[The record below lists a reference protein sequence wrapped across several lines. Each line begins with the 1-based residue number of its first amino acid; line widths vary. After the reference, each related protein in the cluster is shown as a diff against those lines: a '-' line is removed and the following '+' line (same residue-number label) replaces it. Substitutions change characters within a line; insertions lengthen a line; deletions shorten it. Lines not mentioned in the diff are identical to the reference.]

1 MTSIIRVEGLVFEY
15 PGLRALDDVAF
26 SIEAGSITALVGP
39 NGAGKTTLLRCLAGL
54 ERPLSGR
61 IEIDGIDV
69 LENPRE
75 CHKRVGYLS
84 DFFGLYEDLTVR
96 QCLRFV
102 AESHGTPPQDA
113 GPLVERTAADLGL
126 QGRLDVRTGELS
138 RGLRQR
144 VAICQAITHVPKL
157 LLLDE
162 PSAGLDPEARLELA
176 LLFRMLRERGMTLLV
191 SSHILAELEEYS
203 SEMLI
208 LRDGRI
214 IEQQALRGGQ
224 DAARMRVELA
234 ADSPTLREILAGF
247 DSVQILQ
254 ADARSAVFLIRGD
267 RHKRHELLRMLLARG
282 CAVCAF
288 AEEQVNLQ
296 ESYLATVREAAG
308 RSAP

>member
-1 MTSIIRVEGLVFEY
+1 VAIVRVESLVFDY
-15 PGLRALDDVAF
+15 PAQRALDDVTF
-26 SIEAGSITALVGP
+26 SIDAGNTTALVGP

-54 ERPLSGR
+54 ERPLSGS

-84 DFFGLYEDLTVR
+84 DFFGLYEDLSVR

-102 AESHGTPPQDA
+102 AESHGTPPHRA
-113 GPLVERTAADLGL
+113 MELVERTAKDLGL
-126 QGRLDVRTGELS
+126 ESRLDVRAGELS
-138 RGLRQR
+138 RGQRQR
-144 VAICQAITHVPKL
+144 VAIGQAIIHTPRV

-162 PSAGLDPEARLELA
+162 PAAGLDPEARQALA

-208 LRDGRI
+208 LRDGRVI
-214 IEQQALRGGQ
+214 DHKPLGGVRG
-224 DAARMRVELA
+224 AARMRVELA
-234 ADSPTLREILAGF
+234 ADSPALREALSGF
-247 DSVQILQ
+247 DSVEVLQ
-254 ADARSAVFLIRGD
+254 ADGRSAVFLIRGD
-267 RHKRHELLRMLLARG
+267 RRKQHELLQALLARG

-288 AEEQVNLQ
+288 SEEQLNLQ
-296 ESYLATVREAAG
+296 DSYLETVRESAA
-308 RSAP
+308 RST

>member
-54 ERPLSGR
+54 ERPLLGR

-75 CHKRVGYLS
+75 CHKRIGYLS

-102 AESHGTPPQDA
+102 AESRGTPPQDS
-113 GPLVERTAADLGL
+113 GPLVERTAVDLGL
-126 QGRLDVRTGELS
+126 QSRLDARAGELS

-144 VAICQAITHVPKL
+144 VAIGQAIIHVPKL

-208 LRDGRI
+208 LRNGRI
-214 IEQQALRGGQ
+214 IEQQPLRGEQ

-234 ADSPTLREILAGF
+234 AESPTLRESLAGF
-247 DSVQILQ
+247 DSVQVLR

-267 RHKRHELLRMLLARG
+267 RHKRHELLRMLLAQG

-296 ESYLATVREAAG
+296 DSYLATVREAAG